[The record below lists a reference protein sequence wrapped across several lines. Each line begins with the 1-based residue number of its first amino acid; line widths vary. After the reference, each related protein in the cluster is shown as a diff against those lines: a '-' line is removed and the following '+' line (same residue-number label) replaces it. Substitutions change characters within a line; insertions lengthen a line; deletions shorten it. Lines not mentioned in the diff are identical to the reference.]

1 MESVVKSILFIPQTA
16 IGPPLRA
23 LIFEISHF
31 DISGFKKKNEKKIKK
46 KKKNK
51 TSQME
56 FSFFKKNLV
65 SLVYVE

>member
-31 DISGFKKKNEKKIKK
+31 DISGFKKKTERKFPKK
-46 KKKNK
+46 KFK

>member
-31 DISGFKKKNEKKIKK
+31 DISGFKKKTERKFQKKIK
-46 KKKNK
+46 
-51 TSQME
+51 
-56 FSFFKKNLV
+56 
-65 SLVYVE
+65 

>member
-31 DISGFKKKNEKKIKK
+31 DISGFKKKTERKFQKK
-46 KKKNK
+46 KLKPVRWN
-51 TSQME
+51 SR
-56 FSFFKKNLV
+56 FSRKI
-65 SLVYVE
+65 

>member
-31 DISGFKKKNEKKIKK
+31 DISGFKKKTERKFQKK
-46 KKKNK
+46 KFK

>member
-31 DISGFKKKNEKKIKK
+31 DISSFKKKTERKFQKK
-46 KKKNK
+46 KLKPVRWN
-51 TSQME
+51 SR
-56 FSFFKKNLV
+56 FSRKI
-65 SLVYVE
+65 

>member
-31 DISGFKKKNEKKIKK
+31 DISGFKKKTERKFQKKKKIKPVRW
-46 KKKNK
+46 N
-51 TSQME
+51 SR
-56 FSFFKKNLV
+56 FSRKI
-65 SLVYVE
+65 